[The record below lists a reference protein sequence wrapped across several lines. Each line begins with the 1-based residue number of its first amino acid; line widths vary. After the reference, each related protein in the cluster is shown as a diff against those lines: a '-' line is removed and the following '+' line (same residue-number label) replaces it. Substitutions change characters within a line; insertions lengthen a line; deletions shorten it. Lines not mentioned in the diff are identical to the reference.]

1 MINGCKGNI
10 SNIQVASLKAYEN
23 HEPSIPKNI
32 SNQKVILFTLLLP
45 VEAGKVDAFSAAVTD
60 GFG

>member
-1 MINGCKGNI
+1 MVAKGNI

-23 HEPSIPKNI
+23 HEPSIPKKNI